1 MNKINIFGDDYSW
14 EGTLSYQLRE
24 NRNDSQ
30 SDFNTLENDSIMKY
44 ENEYRMEDI
53 KYYYNNREK
62 YRCIPNLIGSFP
74 ISSQLFFKIILE
86 CLMSEY
92 VCPDQIKCN
101 FIGFT
106 LTFVL

>member
-1 MNKINIFGDDYSW
+1 MNKINIFRDDYSW
-14 EGTLSYQLRE
+14 EGTLSYQLRG

-92 VCPDQIKCN
+92 ICPDQIKCN

>member
-14 EGTLSYQLRE
+14 EGTLSYQLRG
-24 NRNDSQ
+24 NGNDSQ
-30 SDFNTLENDSIMKY
+30 SDLNTLENDSIMKY

-106 LTFVL
+106 LTFVF